1 MGVVKVKDKEVVI
14 PGQLLAEG
22 MDFVPT
28 GEAYRE
34 DDKIYSKRL
43 GLVEINKR
51 VIKVIPLSGAYVP
64 REGDTVIGVVTD
76 ILVSGWRVD
85 LGCAYDAVLPIK
97 DAVNEFVKRGDDL
110 TKYLDIGDVIFA
122 KISRVT
128 SQMLVDLTLKD
139 RGLTRLIGGR
149 IIKFP
154 PVKVPRVIGKNASMI
169 TMLKKSTEC
178 KIYVGRNGYIWID
191 GKPNQELL
199 LTKAIKIINE
209 MAHTSGLTDRIKE
222 FLEKETGQ
230 KLR

>member
-1 MGVVKVKDKEVVI
+1 MGVVKVKDKEIVI

-28 GEAYRE
+28 GDAYRE
-34 DDKIYSKRL
+34 DDKVYSKRL

-51 VIKVIPLSGAYVP
+51 VIKVIPLSGSYVP
-64 REGDTVIGVVTD
+64 REGDTVVGVVSD

-85 LGCAYDAVLPIK
+85 LGGAYSAVLPIK
-97 DAVNEFVKRGDDL
+97 DAVNEFIKRGEDL
-110 TKYLDIGDVIFA
+110 TKYFDIGDVLFA

-128 SQMLVDLTLKD
+128 SQMLIDLTLRDK
-139 RGLTRLIGGR
+139 GLTKLVGGR

-154 PVKVPRVIGKNASMI
+154 PVKVPRIIGKNASMI
-169 TMLKKSTEC
+169 TMLKKATQC
-178 KIYVGRNGYIWID
+178 KIYVGKNGYIWID

-199 LTKAIKIINE
+199 LTKVIKKIDE
-209 MAHTSGLTDRIKE
+209 EAHTSGLTDRVKE

-230 KLR
+230 KLG